1 MKPEKN
7 TATRALAELKKRYP
21 EPRHYLNFRNPYQ
34 LLVST
39 ILSAQCTDEKVNE
52 VTAGLFKRYP
62 SCRVSRRRGGKR
74 NK

>member
-1 MKPEKN
+1 MKREKN

-21 EPRHYLNFRNPYQ
+21 EPRHYLDFRNPYQ

-52 VTAGLFKRYP
+52 VTE
-62 SCRVSRRRGGKR
+62 
-74 NK
+74 